1 VASILVLWDVDFTLV
16 DTRGV
21 GRRLYQIAFTELYG
35 GQLPSAA
42 TEAGMAGRTDR
53 AIATEVLGLAGI
65 ADPEGEVTAF
75 EAALSRL
82 APRVADLVAVSGKA
96 LPGASPAL
104 AALAGRTTQSVL
116 TGNVRALAEV
126 KLAPLGLTRYLD
138 LDIGA
143 YGDESAERA
152 DLVHLARKRGRAAYG
167 HDFAGQATVLIGDT
181 PLDVEAARA
190 TGARAVGVATGQFT
204 TAELAEAGA
213 NAVLADL
220 TDSGAVLDAVFGT
233 PGGAVPGQ
241 EPGAEPSGLRPDGQA
256 RTHPYQ
262 PRPA

>member
-1 VASILVLWDVDFTLV
+1 MASILVLWDVDFTLV

-21 GRRLYQIAFTELYG
+21 GRHLYQLAFAELYG
-35 GQLPSAA
+35 RQLPSTA

-65 ADPEGEVTAF
+65 PDPQDQVTKF

-82 APRVADLVAVSGKA
+82 APGLADRVTATGKA
-96 LPGASPAL
+96 LPGAEAAL
-104 AALAGRTTQSVL
+104 AALASRARQSVL
-116 TGNVRALAEV
+116 TGNIRALAEV

-138 LDIGA
+138 LDVGA

-152 DLVHLARKRGRAAYG
+152 DLVYLARKRALAAYG
-167 HDFAGQATVLIGDT
+167 HDFAGEATVLIGDT
-181 PLDVEAARA
+181 PLDVAAAQA
-190 TGARAVGVATGQFT
+190 TGARGVAVATGQFT

-213 NAVLADL
+213 HAVLADL
-220 TDSGAVLDAVFGT
+220 ADTAAVLDAVLGAPAGVALRAQAGT
-233 PGGAVPGQ
+233 VRRG
-241 EPGAEPSGLRPDGQA
+241 
-256 RTHPYQ
+256 TYPYQ